1 MKQRFPFFIKALLIS
16 GAIYAANAMAAD
28 KDADKKVF
36 YRYVNEQGTRV
47 LAQTIPPRFV
57 RNGYEVVSITG
68 EVLSVVPPAPPEAD
82 AVRVANERKAARE
95 QARADLQLR
104 RTYSTAS
111 EIDAAKTRNLQD
123 LRNNINILQANL
135 LSVRA
140 QLKDQETHAA
150 TVERNGK
157 KVSDDVLNNI
167 NTLRTEEKD
176 VLAQIKQRELEY
188 QAASDKYDQ
197 DKKRFIE
204 ITSKP

>member
-1 MKQRFPFFIKALLIS
+1 MKQRFPFFIKALLIG
-16 GAIYAANAMAAD
+16 GAIYAANALAAD

-36 YRYVNEQGTRV
+36 YRYVNEQGTKV

-82 AVRVANERKAARE
+82 AARVATERKAARE

-111 EIDAAKTRNLQD
+111 EIDAAKSRNLQD

-157 KVSDDVLNNI
+157 KSLG
-167 NTLRTEEKD
+167 RS
-176 VLAQIKQRELEY
+176 AKQY
-188 QAASDKYDQ
+188 QYITRGR
-197 DKKRFIE
+197 KRC
-204 ITSKP
+204 TRANQTA